1 MTDLCPPILS
11 WCSTRIDM
19 RNADS
24 KTLHFVSWYRE
35 CSCQFKPRPR
45 HNVFPFLS
53 AIVHGHGRASTVSVS
68 GAFSITR
75 CSNARHDSQSDATVA
90 GCDDARQCSTPRES
104 LGDRE
109 TWTNRV
115 LNCYW
120 MRSSVKPLSFAT
132 LAVICTLGDGLPLTS
147 VCFLLV
153 TTAQS

>member
-1 MTDLCPPILS
+1 
-11 WCSTRIDM
+11 M
-19 RNADS
+19 RNEES
-24 KTLHFVSWYRE
+24 KTLHFMSRYRE

-68 GAFSITR
+68 GAFSITI
-75 CSNARHDSQSDATVA
+75 CCNARHDSQSDATVA
-90 GCDDARQCSTPRES
+90 GCDDARQYSTPREEIERE
-104 LGDRE
+104 RE
-109 TWTNRV
+109 TRTNLV

-120 MRSSVKPLSFAT
+120 MRSSVKPLSFAS

-147 VCFLLV
+147 ERLLLV